1 MEEKKKNSAIEKTE
15 KISEKPAKKTTA
27 KKGSDKSKVK
37 LTESAREQNAENKKN
52 AKLAKQK
59 ARKKAQKQK
68 IQKREEKKR
77 LALEKREEKKRLAL
91 EKREQKRQAEL
102 ERREAKKAKKE
113 DIKRLKLQEKKER
126 LKRRDMLKHES
137 KEQRAKRLLIEKN
150 KKLEL
155 RREKLAEK
163 QQIQAQKA
171 EERKQIQAQKAEERK
186 QKRELRAQER
196 REKREKS
203 RGIGGW
209 LAAVISLGCAV
220 LVLGGLLA
228 FTVFTPMDEYLA
240 VSTRE
245 QQSFYELVGYVDAL
259 DVNLSKL
266 VVSKDDENRQKLLG
280 DVRVQSSLATESIS
294 SLAIKDED
302 KYYTTKFINQINDF
316 SKYLSEKLIDGE
328 KLSSDDVETLKSM
341 QEINS
346 TLRLSLS
353 ELASQID
360 ENYDFQSLF
369 EGKEGDIIISKFKE
383 LESNAIDYPHMIYD
397 GAFSDGT
404 EAKTAKFIDGLE
416 TVSKA
421 EAEEIFKKHFSNY
434 GVKDVELTGET
445 TGEVIETYNFEATDE
460 EGVTISAQITK
471 KGGKLVEFNYFKDC
485 SEDTISIEKC
495 IEIADEFIEKVGYKS
510 LKAVWTADSGNV
522 ITINYASVLDGII
535 CYPDLVKINV
545 CRERG
550 IVSGLEA
557 SSYIYNHVKRGEHKA
572 TVSLFD
578 AKQKVSSEIEV
589 ETSRLAIIPK
599 GEGKEILAY
608 EFTGTSGG
616 STYYVYIDATT
627 GKETDIFKVI
637 ETTEGILL
645 M

>member
-1 MEEKKKNSAIEKTE
+1 MEEKNKNSAIEKTE
-15 KISEKPAKKTTA
+15 KLADKSPRKNQS
-27 KKGSDKSKVK
+27 KKGTKTVKSKK
-37 LTESAREQNAENKKN
+37 QTAETAREKSAEDRKQ

-59 ARKKAQKQK
+59 ARKKAQKERL
-68 IQKREEKKR
+68 QKREEKKR
-77 LALEKREEKKRLAL
+77 VALEKKEERKRIAL
-91 EKREQKRQAEL
+91 EKKQERQKAIAE
-102 ERREAKKAKKE
+102 RVQAKKQKQEELKRIKLQKKE
-113 DIKRLKLQEKKER
+113 ER
-126 LKRRDMLKHES
+126 IKRRDMLKHES
-137 KEQRAKRLLIEKN
+137 KAQRAKRLAQEKH

-155 RREKLAEK
+155 KRERLAEK
-163 QQIQAQKA
+163 QAKRAQKA
-171 EERKQIQAQKAEERK
+171 EERRE
-186 QKRELRAQER
+186 KRELRAQER

-245 QQSFYELVGYVDAL
+245 QQSFYDLVGYVDAI

-266 VVSKDDENRQKLLG
+266 VVSNDDENRQKLLG

-294 SLAIKDED
+294 SMSIKEED
-302 KYYTTKFINQINDF
+302 KYYTTKFINQIGDF

-328 KLSSDDVETLKSM
+328 KLSSDDIATLKDM
-341 QEINS
+341 HEVNS
-346 TLRLSLS
+346 ALRNSLS
-353 ELASQID
+353 ELSSQID

-369 EGKEGDIIISKFKE
+369 EGKESDMIISKFKE
-383 LESNAIDYPHMIYD
+383 LESNAVDYPHMIYD

-404 EAKTAKFIDGLE
+404 EAKVAKYIDKL
-416 TVSKA
+416 
-421 EAEEIFKKHFSNY
+421 EEISKKQAEDEFKKYFSDY
-434 GVKDVELTGET
+434 GVKNVELVGET
-445 TGEVIETYNFEATDE
+445 VGEVIETYNFEAEDE
-460 EGVTISAQITK
+460 DGVMITAQITK
-471 KGGKLVEFNYFKDC
+471 KGGKLAEFNYFKDC
-485 SEDTISIEKC
+485 SEDKVSLEKC
-495 IEIADEFIEKVGYKS
+495 REIADEFIEKVGYKS

-522 ITINYASVLDGII
+522 ITINYASVYNGVI
-535 CYPDLVKINV
+535 CYPDLIKVNV

-550 IVSGLEA
+550 TVSGLEA
-557 SSYIYNHVKRGEHKA
+557 SSYIYNHTAREVKKA
-572 TVSLFD
+572 TVSLS
-578 AKQKVSSEIEV
+578 AVKEKVSSEIEI

-608 EFTGTSGG
+608 EFTGQSDG

-627 GKETDIFKVI
+627 GKEADIFKVI
-637 ETTEGILL
+637 ETTEGLLL

>member
-15 KISEKPAKKTTA
+15 KISSNPSTKKTTA
-27 KKGSDKSKVK
+27 KKSVK
-37 LTESAREQNAENKKN
+37 KNNVKPTESAREEKAESKKK

-59 ARKKAQKQK
+59 ARKKAQKERL
-68 IQKREEKKR
+68 QKREEKKR
-77 LALEKREEKKRLAL
+77 ISLEKRQEKQRLLEEKRQ
-91 EKREQKRQAEL
+91 QKRQAML
-102 ERREAKKAKKE
+102 ERREAEKQRKE
-113 DIKRLKLQEKKER
+113 DIKRLKLQKREER
-126 LKRRDMLKHES
+126 LKRRDQLKHES
-137 KEQRAKRLLIEKN
+137 KEQRAKRLMAEKN

-155 RREKLAEK
+155 RREKLAERK
-163 QQIQAQKA
+163 QMLERKA
-171 EERKQIQAQKAEERK
+171 EERR
-186 QKRELRAQER
+186 QKRELKAQER

-220 LVLGGLLA
+220 LILGGLLA

-240 VSTRE
+240 VSTKE
-245 QQSFYELVGYVDAL
+245 QQSFYELVGYVDAI

-266 VVSKDDENRQKLLG
+266 VVSKDDENRQKLLS

-302 KYYTTKFINQINDF
+302 KYYTTKFINQVNDF
-316 SKYLSEKLIDGE
+316 SKYLIEKLIDGE
-328 KLSSDDVETLKSM
+328 KLTQDDIDTLKSM

-346 TLRLSLS
+346 SLRLNLS
-353 ELASQID
+353 SLASQID
-360 ENYDFQSLF
+360 ENYDFKSLF

-383 LESNAIDYPHMIYD
+383 LESNAVDYPHMIYD

-404 EAKTAKFIDGLE
+404 QSKTAKYIENLE
-416 TVSKA
+416 TVSKM
-421 EAEEIFKKHFSNY
+421 EAQDIFKKHFANY

-445 TGEVIETYNFEATDE
+445 TGKVIETYNFEGTDE
-460 EGVTISAQITK
+460 KGVTITAQITK
-471 KGGKLVEFNYFKDC
+471 KGGKLVEFNYFEDC
-485 SEDTISIEKC
+485 SEEKISIEKC
-495 IEIADEFIEKVGYKS
+495 VEIADEFIEKVGYKS
-510 LKAVWTADSGNV
+510 VKAVWTANGGNV
-522 ITINYASVLDGII
+522 ITINYASVSNGVI
-535 CYPDLVKINV
+535 CYPDLVKVNV

-550 IVSGLEA
+550 IVSGIEA
-557 SSYIYNHVKRGEHKA
+557 SSYIYNHVERKEYTA
-572 TVSLFD
+572 TVSLND

-608 EFTGTSGG
+608 EFTGKSGG
-616 STYYVYIDATT
+616 STYYVYIDANT
-627 GKETDIFKVI
+627 GKEVDIFKVI
-637 ETTEGILL
+637 ETTEGTLL